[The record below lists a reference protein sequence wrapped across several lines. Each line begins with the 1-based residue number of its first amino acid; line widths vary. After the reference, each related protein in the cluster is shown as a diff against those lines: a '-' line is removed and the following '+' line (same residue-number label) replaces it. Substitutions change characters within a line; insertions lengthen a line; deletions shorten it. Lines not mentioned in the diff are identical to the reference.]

1 MSKDNPIIVQT
12 RLNLDLL
19 CDTQTLLTMSCV
31 LPLSEAINAL
41 IKFVQRRHV
50 FICDFVVVVQIC
62 QVNFFMMLFDPMIN
76 YQSKHFQILWCCRQ
90 QFWHHHP
97 RLGYWP
103 KHCVK
108 IVAFHIVSRSY
119 QAHVFIGIVGVNQLV
134 CKDVS

>member
-76 YQSKHFQILWCCRQ
+76 YQSKHFQIL
-90 QFWHHHP
+90 
-97 RLGYWP
+97 
-103 KHCVK
+103 
-108 IVAFHIVSRSY
+108 
-119 QAHVFIGIVGVNQLV
+119 
-134 CKDVS
+134 